1 MTKAI
6 NYGQLTRK
14 AFRGLMAE
22 VLALVAREGLPGK
35 HHFFITFDTTHPG
48 VDMAATLRARYAK
61 EMTIVLQEWFA
72 DLAVMK
78 DRFTVTLNFGDVPEP
93 IVVPFDAVKTFV
105 DPSVEFGL
113 RFDAHEEA
121 GEGEAAD
128 SPELTQAAP
137 APLKQAEGEV
147 VSLDKFRKH

>member
-1 MTKAI
+1 MAKAI

-61 EMTIVLQEWFA
+61 EMTIVQQEW
-72 DLAVMK
+72 
-78 DRFTVTLNFGDVPEP
+78 

-128 SPELTQAAP
+128 SPERTQAAP
-137 APLKQAEGEV
+137 APLKHVEGEV